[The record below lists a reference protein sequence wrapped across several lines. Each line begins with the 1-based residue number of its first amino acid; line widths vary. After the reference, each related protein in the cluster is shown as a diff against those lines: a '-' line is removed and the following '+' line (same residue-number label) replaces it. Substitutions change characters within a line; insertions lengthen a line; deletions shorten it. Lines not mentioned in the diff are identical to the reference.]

1 MIQTST
7 EFLHSNGIPY
17 ELKHLLFK
25 YVHDNIVQLLD
36 KSTMSLH
43 HEIENLY
50 LLTSLS
56 KIGKEYWL
64 PESVL
69 AKYFLIKFD
78 KQTGV
83 YTRSTFMNHF
93 SITVLLTYI
102 GSKVRYKKLREFVE
116 SHALLKL
123 ENVKEHCPRDAESL
137 MLMLDLIVCPDV
149 SDQTK
154 SAIAAIFG
162 LDAAGLV
169 EVQAANDHWFTV
181 WGPKFNLGI
190 ELDAKRS
197 REVY

>member
-1 MIQTST
+1 
-7 EFLHSNGIPY
+7 
-17 ELKHLLFK
+17 
-25 YVHDNIVQLLD
+25 
-36 KSTMSLH
+36 
-43 HEIENLY
+43 
-50 LLTSLS
+50 
-56 KIGKEYWL
+56 
-64 PESVL
+64 
-69 AKYFLIKFD
+69 
-78 KQTGV
+78 
-83 YTRSTFMNHF
+83 
-93 SITVLLTYI
+93 
-102 GSKVRYKKLREFVE
+102 
-116 SHALLKL
+116 
-123 ENVKEHCPRDAESL
+123 

>member
-69 AKYFLIKFD
+69 AKYFLIKFLEPFCHSFAG
-78 KQTGV
+78 QGLQAG
-83 YTRSTFMNHF
+83 STVHAPF
-93 SITVLLTYI
+93 LLP
-102 GSKVRYKKLREFVE
+102 
-116 SHALLKL
+116 
-123 ENVKEHCPRDAESL
+123 N
-137 MLMLDLIVCPDV
+137 
-149 SDQTK
+149 
-154 SAIAAIFG
+154 
-162 LDAAGLV
+162 
-169 EVQAANDHWFTV
+169 
-181 WGPKFNLGI
+181 
-190 ELDAKRS
+190 
-197 REVY
+197 